1 MWKIAA
7 NVKLEVI
14 YVNNQCLPWEEGE
27 LCSNSIFY
35 PNFNHTYLCQMLSV
49 TFSSKTK
56 YIYCDWPPTQVQDS
70 SISPL
75 SMWNSSFGSKIMWD
89 YYSTFFF
96 KNSYC
101 LTSCSPSASSRRAT
115 FSEQPPLHTSPAQ
128 PALSTVATSPPPL
141 SRLRSSTPGTFSTSK
156 NKNPARWGCLCY
168 IPFRMAHLLSSLRKK
183 LLGKVLP
190 LLNLCGKIMIAGNQ
204 LVVLSNQGRSDNREE
219 RW

>member
-49 TFSSKTK
+49 TFSSKAK

-89 YYSTFFF
+89 YCSTFFF

-101 LTSCSPSASSRRAT
+101 LTSCPLLTVSLFQTGNFFWAAPSPHQPSSAHPLHSGNFSPSTQQTQVFHARNFFHQQEQEPGQMGLLVLHSLQDGASAI
-115 FSEQPPLHTSPAQ
+115 FLE
-128 PALSTVATSPPPL
+128 
-141 SRLRSSTPGTFSTSK
+141 K
-156 NKNPARWGCLCY
+156 E
-168 IPFRMAHLLSSLRKK
+168 IIRKSFT
-183 LLGKVLP
+183 
-190 LLNLCGKIMIAGNQ
+190 
-204 LVVLSNQGRSDNREE
+204 LVELMWQDYDCRESVGGAE
-219 RW
+219 

>member
-49 TFSSKTK
+49 TFSSKAK

-101 LTSCSPSASSRRAT
+101 LTSC
-115 FSEQPPLHTSPAQ
+115 
-128 PALSTVATSPPPL
+128 
-141 SRLRSSTPGTFSTSK
+141 
-156 NKNPARWGCLCY
+156 
-168 IPFRMAHLLSSLRKK
+168 
-183 LLGKVLP
+183 P
-190 LLNLCGKIMIAGNQ
+190 LLIVSLFQTAEVEFVTHVTHGGSVKFLPA
-204 LVVLSNQGRSDNREE
+204 V
-219 RW
+219 